1 MICVCVFM
9 YEWVQV
15 VSVRDGVDVSGCMGL
30 WFALCSPLESKSW
43 ASRSA
48 SGNKGILLEHG
59 AVGFALSVWV
69 MCRPTC

>member
-15 VSVRDGVDVSGCMGL
+15 VGVGDGVDVSGCMGL
-30 WFALCSPLESKSW
+30 WFALCSPLESIPR

-48 SGNKGILLEHG
+48 PGKTREFFLNTEQWGSRLEFG
-59 AVGFALSVWV
+59 
-69 MCRPTC
+69 